1 MELNEINKI
10 IADYDNLIKIV
21 ESKVVVLEKLD
32 FKYCTAR
39 GIDDIFFENDR
50 VCVRCDNSF
59 MGCADTLYFDF
70 PIQWLT
76 KSDDELK
83 QLVIDERDAREKKER
98 EIEERKLLEENKR
111 REQFEHEQYLKLKLK
126 YES

>member
-10 IADYDNLIKIV
+10 IADYDNLIRTV

-32 FKYCTAR
+32 SIYHTAR
-39 GIDDIFFENDR
+39 GIDEVYFENDR
-50 VCVRCDNSF
+50 VYVHCDNSF
-59 MGCADTLYFDF
+59 RGFTDTLYFDF

-76 KSDDELK
+76 KTDDELK

-98 EIEERKLLEENKR
+98 EIKERKLLEENKR
-111 REQFEHEQYLKLKLK
+111 KEQSDYDLYLKLKHK
-126 YES
+126 YER